1 MNRWKFI
8 LLFSPIY
15 ILIFF
20 ILATQF
26 LGIKTYPH
34 QLALCLSGLTIFLLR
49 RDHGSWKRLLPVLW
63 KNLKSVLPAIEILFL
78 VGMLI
83 AAWSF
88 SGVLGTMVKFGFLI
102 LDVHLFLPGI
112 CCIAALAS
120 LVSGSSW
127 TTAGTFGLALM
138 GVGEILGFPPEVT
151 CGAIVS
157 GCYFGDKLSPLSDT
171 TNLAS
176 NLTSVPIFEHIR
188 HMLKT
193 SLISFSMAVL
203 LYFALNKFIFFPK
216 ESSIQTPL
224 VIYLKNSNQNL
235 LLLLPVLFV
244 FGSSF
249 FKLHVRI
256 SLLLGIVSSGIL
268 GISDLDQFVSFSK
281 SMVLGFVSETGEPA
295 IDTFLSGGGISA
307 ILPTEFLI
315 LSAVWFGANLE
326 NSGYLKEI
334 LEGIGEIVKKQKDV
348 IFATMS
354 SALLLNLTTADQ
366 YLSIVIPANAFRN
379 LAESNHIPNKDISR
393 ALEDSGTITSALIP
407 WNSCGAFMAASLGVA
422 TIHYLPYV
430 FFNLIHI
437 CLSVALLGF
446 KKSE

>member
-1 MNRWKFI
+1 MNWWKFI

-15 ILIFF
+15 ILIVF
-20 ILATQF
+20 ILIVHFFHFQSF
-26 LGIKTYPH
+26 PH
-34 QLALCLSGLTIFLLR
+34 QLALFLSGLTIFLLR
-49 RDHGSWKRLLPVLW
+49 REKDSFKRLIPVLW

-88 SGVLGTMVKFGFLI
+88 SGVLGVMVKFGFSI
-102 LDVHLFLPGI
+102 LNVEFFLPGI

-138 GVGEILGFPPEVT
+138 GVGEILGFPPEVS

-176 NLTSVPIFEHIR
+176 NLSSVPIFDHIQ

-193 SLISFSMAVL
+193 SLISFSMALV
-203 LYFALNKFIFFPK
+203 LYFFLNKFFFFPK
-216 ESSIQTPL
+216 ESSIQAPL
-224 VIYLKNSNQNL
+224 VLYLKNTNQNF
-235 LLLLPVLFV
+235 LLLLPVVCV

-249 FKLHVRI
+249 FKLHVRV
-256 SLLLGIVSSGIL
+256 SLILGIVSSGIL
-268 GISDLDQFVSFSK
+268 TISSLDHLVLFSK
-281 SMVLGFVSETGEPA
+281 SMVVGFVSETGEPA
-295 IDTFLSGGGISA
+295 IDSFLSGGGIFA
-307 ILPTEFLI
+307 IFPTEFLI
-315 LSAVWFGANLE
+315 VSAVWFGANLE

-334 LEGIGEIVKKQKDV
+334 LEGISALVKKQKDV
-348 IFATMS
+348 IFATMG
-354 SALLLNLTTADQ
+354 SALILNLTTADQ

-379 LAESNHIPNKDISR
+379 LADTKKIPKKDISR

-422 TIHYLPYV
+422 TIQYLPFV

-437 CLSVALLGF
+437 TLSVALLGF
-446 KKSE
+446 KKSK